1 MVASS
6 PPKNGSLIRRTRPWL
21 IGAAVVGAG
30 LFGWSTLRPKPT
42 PKPQAPLV
50 REVTGLGRLTPEGG
64 LVNLSIPAGS
74 IGGSEVVDRWY
85 VGEGDG
91 IQKDQLLARLSSW
104 EQLQASVR
112 EAKAKLQ
119 ASEALLPSLVFSQ
132 NRARELFREGGI
144 SEQDLGQLQANVV
157 SKQAEIESA
166 RAALAKAQTQ
176 LSAAEVRS
184 PLNGAVIR
192 IFSWPGMKETDQGL
206 ALLGRTD
213 RMQAWAQIFQT
224 DVNRL
229 SIGQSALVTAETG
242 GFNGPIKATLS
253 SIISQV
259 SERDLFAITGNNDV
273 NARVV
278 LVKLDLD
285 PNERQKV
292 ERLSGLNVLVRFPRP

>member
-50 REVTGLGRLTPEGG
+50 REITGLGRLTPEGG

-91 IQKDQLLARLSSW
+91 VQKDQLLARLSSW

-166 RAALAKAQTQ
+166 RAALAKAETQ